1 MIKKLIKNFIIKY
14 DDFADTLYISVDKQ
28 EKATNS
34 FLDDNFIIVR
44 EKENKICGIT
54 IDGYKDRH
62 EDKTWNDSFILNY
75 LPNFDI
81 NILKNIV

>member
-34 FLDDNFIIVR
+34 FLDDNVSGVEPNAFRYACTSPNLV
-44 EKENKICGIT
+44 T
-54 IDGYKDRH
+54 L
-62 EDKTWNDSFILNY
+62 S
-75 LPNFDI
+75 LPNSKAAPYRLLLYSLYFVPV
-81 NILKNIV
+81 NTVS